1 MRLSA
6 GLAIGI
12 TLVGLASCVAASAQE
27 PAAPE
32 PAATAESNAAAE
44 PPGSVTGT
52 VYCSDTNL
60 PARLAE
66 VVLIPASGE
75 SAEARLTAATDLEG
89 RFSIGKV
96 PEGRY
101 FVVANYA
108 GYLNP
113 LGGANQIGLDALDA
127 EARKHFESHLASVT
141 VSSKLPA
148 PVSIRL
154 ERAAEIDGS
163 VQYDDGSPA
172 IGLRLSVR
180 SKSEQNAAATTEPGV
195 ATFAADSGESS
206 RSTDDH
212 GRFRLVGLAPGEYF
226 VSVTVPTMSSEMT
239 AGHSLAD
246 IVAPSSGGGALTVFV
261 GGGLRAIKAKP
272 VKLGTGETMTD
283 ANITIPLSALHTIR
297 GRVVLKSNG
306 AEPPAAALEL
316 VYADTG
322 EVARVA
328 LTTGGDFAI
337 GYVADG
343 SYILRAVANSEP
355 LPSVNVNA
363 DGGVDIAAAASA
375 FLASNPG
382 NQEGAAEMPI
392 MVTGEVAG
400 VTIAVPDPP
409 VAKPEPST
417 EPSPSP
423 QETNPPSPQ

>member
-1 MRLSA
+1 
-6 GLAIGI
+6 
-12 TLVGLASCVAASAQE
+12 VA
-27 PAAPE
+27 
-32 PAATAESNAAAE
+32 
-44 PPGSVTGT
+44 GT
-52 VYCSDTNL
+52 VFCSDTNL

-66 VVLIPASGE
+66 VVLVPAAGE
-75 SAEARLTAATDLEG
+75 SADARLTAATDLEG
-89 RFSIGKV
+89 RFSIGRV

-113 LGGANQIGLDALDA
+113 LGSGNQMELDTLDVD
-127 EARKHFESHLASVT
+127 ARKHFESRLTSVT
-141 VSSKLPA
+141 VSSKLAA
-148 PVSIRL
+148 PVSLRL
-154 ERAAEIDGS
+154 ERAGEIGGT
-163 VQYDDGSPA
+163 VLYDDGSPA
-172 IGLRLSVR
+172 IGLRLSIK
-180 SKSEQNAAATTEPGV
+180 SKSQQNAATAAEPGI
-195 ATFAADSGESS
+195 ATFAADTGESS

-226 VSVTVPTMSSEMT
+226 VSVSVPTMSSEMT

-246 IVAPSSGGGALTVFV
+246 IVASSPGGGALTVFV
-261 GGGLRAIKAKP
+261 GGGLRAGKAKP
-272 VKLGTGETMTD
+272 IKLGSGEAITD
-283 ANITIPLSALHTIR
+283 ANITVPLSALHTIR

-328 LTTGGDFAI
+328 LTASGDFAI
-337 GYVADG
+337 SYVAEG
-343 SYILRAVANSEP
+343 SYILRAVANAEP
-355 LPSVNVNA
+355 LPVVNVNA

-375 FLASNPG
+375 LLTPDPS

-409 VAKPEPST
+409 AAKPEPSP

>member
-1 MRLSA
+1 VS
-6 GLAIGI
+6 
-12 TLVGLASCVAASAQE
+12 
-27 PAAPE
+27 
-32 PAATAESNAAAE
+32 
-44 PPGSVTGT
+44 GT

-66 VVLIPASGE
+66 VVLVPASGG
-75 SAEARLTAATDLEG
+75 SGDQKLTAATDLEG

-113 LGGANQIGLDALDA
+113 VGSANQIDLETLDA
-127 EARKHFESHLASVT
+127 EARKHFEARLTSVT

-148 PVSIRL
+148 PVSLRL
-154 ERAAEIDGS
+154 ERAAEIDGT

-172 IGLRLSVR
+172 IGLRLSVK
-180 SKSEQNAAATTEPGV
+180 SKSERNTASAGEPGSV
-195 ATFAADSGESS
+195 TFAADAEESS

-226 VSVTVPTMSSEMT
+226 VSVSVPTINSEMT

-246 IVAPSSGGGALTVFV
+246 IVASSPGGGALTVFL
-261 GGGLRAIKAKP
+261 GGGLRASKAKP
-272 VKLGTGETMTD
+272 VKLGTGEAMTD

-306 AEPPAAALEL
+306 AEPPAATLEL

-328 LTTGGDFAI
+328 LTAGGDFAI
-337 GYVADG
+337 SYVAEG
-343 SYILRAVANSEP
+343 SYVLRAVANSEP

-363 DGGVDIAAAASA
+363 DGGVDIAPGAGTTQ
-375 FLASNPG
+375 SNLT
-382 NQEGAAEMPI
+382 NQEGAGEMPI

-409 VAKPEPST
+409 VAKPEAEPA
-417 EPSPSP
+417 PSPS
-423 QETNPPSPQ
+423 ETNPPAPQ